1 MTIEWNVRDDEVFEV
16 LGRTYDVKKAKT
28 ILKSKRRISVC
39 HVDVK
44 ELEPLLAR
52 QITLASGKK
61 MLRFGVHVDWD
72 RARTDASIDTN
83 VPLVI
88 AYFASGPELTMLP
101 IDGYHRIARAVLRN
115 VSSLPSVLLSKKES
129 NAVLIR

>member
-1 MTIEWNVRDDEVFEV
+1 MTIEWNVRDVEWFNI
-16 LGRTYDVKKAKT
+16 LGHAYDVQKAKT
-28 ILKSKRRISVC
+28 ILKSKRRISVR
-39 HVDVK
+39 HVNVN

-61 MLRFGVHVDWD
+61 MFRFGVYVDWE
-72 RARTDASIDTN
+72 RAQTDVSIDTSI
-83 VPLVI
+83 PLVLAHF
-88 AYFASGPELTMLP
+88 AYDPTPTILP

-115 VSSLPSVLLSKKES
+115 VASLPSVLLSKKES